1 MSALIKP
8 RNRLVYCAIVLAVIA
23 LGLASRKFP
32 GLFPAALGKY
42 PGDALWTMMVFFGL
56 AVIAPRLSVLQLA
69 LGALAISW
77 AVEFGQ
83 LYQAPWI
90 VAVRAHPLGHLVLGT
105 AFGWLDLVAYAVGA
119 VVAFVIESVIRRL
132 NPDPRYLQCRPS
144 VSP

>member
-32 GLFPAALGKY
+32 WLFPAALGKY
-42 PGDALWTMMVFFGL
+42 PGDALWTMMVFFAL

-90 VAVRAHPLGHLVLGT
+90 AAVRAHPLGHLVLGT
-105 AFGWLDLVAYAVGA
+105 AFGWMDLVAYTVGA
-119 VVAFVIESVIRRL
+119 VVSFMIESRIWYSQRR
-132 NPDPRYLQCRPS
+132 PRRS
-144 VSP
+144 

>member
-1 MSALIKP
+1 MKLLSAP
-8 RNRLVYCAIVLAVIA
+8 RNRLAYCAIVLVVIA

-32 GLFPAALGKY
+32 GLFPAVLGKY

-56 AVIAPRLSVLQLA
+56 AVMAPRMTIARLTLW
-69 LGALAISW
+69 ALAISY

-105 AFGWLDLVAYAVGA
+105 AFGWMDLVAYTAGA
-119 VVAFVIESVIRRL
+119 VVALLIELSINSRRSRL
-132 NPDPRYLQCRPS
+132 
-144 VSP
+144 

>member
-1 MSALIKP
+1 LKPLPAP
-8 RNRLVYCAIVLAVIA
+8 RNRLAYCALVLAVIA

-56 AVIAPRLSVLQLA
+56 AVLRPAATITWLTT
-69 LGALAISW
+69 GALVISYL
-77 AVEFGQ
+77 VEFGQ

-105 AFGWLDLVAYAVGA
+105 AFGWMDLVAYTAGA
-119 VVAFVIESVIRRL
+119 VVAMLIELSITSSR
-132 NPDPRYLQCRPS
+132 S
-144 VSP
+144 SS